1 MSRAAA
7 FQLLTLF
14 QRRVNQ
20 HGGRKVSSAGYSEH
34 LNECFNRLS
43 DRTGDN
49 RVTTSDFSELRH
61 WARQLATGHS
71 QYFDATDGSPQLVT
85 LLRELD
91 WLILDSVVGVRTL
104 EGNFSNFEN
113 LPTSLQSDEIFASS
127 VSEVIMRQP
136 VAEFKSMWT
145 RRVTERIPLQY
156 ICKTAHW
163 RDLKLF
169 VNESVLIPRPETE
182 LLIEFVREV
191 LRCETPVKSELCA
204 STPRIP
210 AGPWVD
216 MGTGSGAIAIALAR
230 EIRSL
235 RPDQDCKV
243 YAVDV
248 STEAAQVAQ
257 HNVNLHGLDEAV
269 TVINGCWFEP
279 FKPTFQCAAII
290 SNPPYIPTIMLSAL
304 QPEVRLHEPRLALDG
319 GVKDGSEKTIIVC
332 DGAAR
337 HLLPGGFLALEM
349 HGLEQ
354 AKQVA
359 SYLAMSGKFTD
370 IQIRADYCS
379 VSRFITARKL

>member
-1 MSRAAA
+1 MSRLATL
-7 FQLLTLF
+7 QLLTLF
-14 QRRVNQ
+14 QRPVYQ
-20 HGGRKVSSAGYSEH
+20 HGRRKVSSAAYSEH
-34 LNECFNRLS
+34 SNGCFIRLS
-43 DRTGDN
+43 DRAGDN
-49 RVTTSDFSELRH
+49 RVTSNDLSELRH

-71 QYFDATDGSPQLVT
+71 QYFDMTDGSAQLFT

-104 EGNFSNFEN
+104 EGSFSKFEH
-113 LPTSLQSDEIFASS
+113 LPTSLQSDEVFASS

-136 VAEFKSMWT
+136 VAEFKAMWT
-145 RRVTERIPLQY
+145 RRLTERIPLQY

-163 RDLKLF
+163 RDLQLF

-182 LLIEFVREV
+182 LLIDFVREV
-191 LRCETPVKSELCA
+191 LRYETPVKSELGA
-204 STPRIP
+204 STPGIP
-210 AGPWVD
+210 PGPWVD

-235 RPDQDCKV
+235 RPDQECKV

-248 STEAAQVAQ
+248 STAAAQVAQ
-257 HNVNLHGLDEAV
+257 HNVNLHRLDKAV
-269 TVINGCWFEP
+269 SVVNGCWFEP
-279 FKPTFQCAAII
+279 FEPTFQCAAII
-290 SNPPYIPTIMLSAL
+290 SNPPYIPTNMLSAL

-337 HLLPGGFLALEM
+337 HLLSGGLLALET

-359 SYLAMSGKFTD
+359 TYLDSSGKFTD
-370 IQIRADYCS
+370 IQIRADYSS